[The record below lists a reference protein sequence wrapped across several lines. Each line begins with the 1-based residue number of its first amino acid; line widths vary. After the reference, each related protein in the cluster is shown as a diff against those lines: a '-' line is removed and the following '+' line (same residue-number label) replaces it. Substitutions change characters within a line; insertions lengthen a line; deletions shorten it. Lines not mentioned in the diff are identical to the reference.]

1 LAILSL
7 DHVHAYY
14 GKAHILQGVSLE
26 VERSSVVGIFGR
38 NGAGKTTL
46 LRTIMNLVP
55 RAQGTIRFG
64 DRDLTGLTADARTRA
79 GIVYMSQDLRVFPD
93 LTVRENCM
101 AAREAVQSSIS
112 FDDVLGHI
120 PELTPHLDRPAGK
133 LSGGQQQLVG
143 FARSLLMGS
152 DLFMLDEPTEG
163 LMPLLVKRVGEI
175 VRSLKQR
182 SITVLL
188 VEQNVQLGMSVC
200 DHIYFLE
207 KGRIIDQATPSE
219 IQAKHL
225 IERYLGVSH
234 RSSSM

>member
-1 LAILSL
+1 MAILSL

-55 RAQGTIRFG
+55 RSEGTIRFG
-64 DRDLTGLTADARTRA
+64 DRDLTGLTSDARTRA

-101 AAREAVQSSIS
+101 AAREAVRSRIS

-120 PELTPHLDRPAGK
+120 PELMPHLDRPAGK

-163 LMPLLVKRVGEI
+163 LMPLLVTRVGDI

-182 SITVLL
+182 AITVLL

-219 IQAKHL
+219 IQARNL
-225 IERYLGVSH
+225 SERYLGVSH
-234 RSSSM
+234 R

>member
-1 LAILSL
+1 MAILSL
-7 DHVHAYY
+7 DQVHAYY
-14 GKAHILQGVSLE
+14 GKAHILQGVSLT
-26 VERSSVVGIFGR
+26 VERSSIVGIFGR

-46 LRTIMNLVP
+46 LRTILNLVP
-55 RAQGTIRFG
+55 RSEGTIRFG
-64 DRDLTGLTADARTRA
+64 GRDLAGLTADARTRA

-101 AAREAVQSSIS
+101 AAREAVRSDIS
-112 FDDVLGHI
+112 FDEVLSQI
-120 PELTPHLDRPAGK
+120 PELTRHLDRPAGK

-152 DLFMLDEPTEG
+152 ELFMLDEPTEG
-163 LMPLLVKRVGEI
+163 LMPILVARVGEI

-182 SITVLL
+182 AITVLL
-188 VEQNVQLGMSVC
+188 VEQNVQLGMSIC

-207 KGRIIDQATPSE
+207 KGRIVDQATPSE
-219 IQAKHL
+219 IQTKHL

-234 RSSSM
+234 RPSSM

>member
-1 LAILSL
+1 MAILSL
-7 DHVHAYY
+7 DQVHAYY

-26 VERSSVVGIFGR
+26 IERSSVVGIFGR

-55 RAQGTIRFG
+55 RSEGTIRFG
-64 DRDLTGLTADARTRA
+64 DRDLTGMTADARTRA

-101 AAREAVQSSIS
+101 AAREAVRSNIS
-112 FDDVLGHI
+112 FDDVLKHI
-120 PELTPHLDRPAGK
+120 PELTRHLDRPAGK

-163 LMPLLVKRVGEI
+163 LMPLLVSRVGEI
-175 VRSLKQR
+175 VRTLKQR
-182 SITVLL
+182 AITVLL
-188 VEQNVQLGMSVC
+188 VEQNVQLGMSIC

-207 KGRIIDQATPSE
+207 KGRIVDQATPSE
-219 IQAKHL
+219 IRSRHL
-225 IERYLGVSH
+225 LERYLGVSH
-234 RSSSM
+234 RPSSM